1 MQKKS
6 GRWNLRI
13 KLAAVFAGLVIL
25 TAALVSGVLF
35 LGFRQRLRQDLR
47 AHLHDLVTLTA
58 SQMDGD
64 LHSKLTSPEHQGNWG
79 YNKIRDQLTSA
90 MQASHLIAGLYSM
103 RQAENGEIYFVID
116 ADPQPAALGEI
127 YGTPGEVL
135 SEKFSALEDTFVEEE
150 FHTVDQGTW
159 LSAYA
164 PIYRADG
171 NREAVLGMNFTA
183 ASILEEEGLF
193 LRRTLLIFFGVV
205 PLALLAGW
213 WIAGKVASPVTRL
226 AQAAVRIAET
236 DLPALSGAMSGMAR
250 GDLTQE
256 VELQTQEL
264 EIRQNDE
271 IGDLYR
277 SFNRMIRGL
286 QEIGCAYSEMR
297 GKLQGTIGKMAEGAA
312 GFKNA
317 SGQLAA
323 AARIS
328 EENSTRI
335 ASIVQGLAEGI
346 RQGAGASER
355 TSGAME
361 DMQRAIEGVARGAQE
376 QTGAVSQSAD
386 MTFKIGETINRV
398 AGSAEGA
405 AQETHQAAQAA
416 KTGALSVGGTLR
428 GMEKI
433 REKMDITAEKV
444 RQMGERSEQ
453 VGAIIEAIENIA
465 DQTNLLALNA
475 AIEAARAGEHG
486 KGFAVVA
493 DEVRRLA
500 ENSGSAAKEIA
511 GLIRGVQETADVAVE
526 AMNAGMGEVQAG
538 VEQAQGSNAALERIQ
553 ERVTAAHQKVEEIRC
568 AAGEM
573 RLAAEALS
581 SAMEGVSAVVEEN
594 TAATEEMAAGA
605 GEVSR
610 AMENLARASAEN
622 LEAVTKV
629 RSAVEEMSAQIEEV
643 AGSAQALAELG
654 QALQAEV
661 RQFKVEELERSP
673 GGATGRSNGRYAQVP
688 QSRR

>member
-1 MQKKS
+1 
-6 GRWNLRI
+6 
-13 KLAAVFAGLVIL
+13 
-25 TAALVSGVLF
+25 
-35 LGFRQRLRQDLR
+35 
-47 AHLHDLVTLTA
+47 
-58 SQMDGD
+58 MD
-64 LHSKLTSPEHQGNWG
+64 
-79 YNKIRDQLTSA
+79 
-90 MQASHLIAGLYSM
+90 
-103 RQAENGEIYFVID
+103 
-116 ADPQPAALGEI
+116 
-127 YGTPGEVL
+127 
-135 SEKFSALEDTFVEEE
+135 FS
-150 FHTVDQGTW
+150 
-159 LSAYA
+159 
-164 PIYRADG
+164 
-171 NREAVLGMNFTA
+171 A
-183 ASILEEEGLF
+183 ASILNEEGLF
-193 LRRTLLIFFGVV
+193 LRRTLLIFLGVV

-213 WIAGKVASPVTRL
+213 WIAGKVSSPVTRL
-226 AQAAVRIAET
+226 ARAAIRIAET

-256 VELQTQEL
+256 VELQTQEI

-297 GKLQGTIGKMAEGAA
+297 GKLQGTIGKMAGGAA

-328 EENSTRI
+328 EENTSRI

-346 RQGAGASER
+346 RQGAGASEQ

-416 KTGALSVGGTLR
+416 KTGAQSVGGTLR

-500 ENSGSAAKEIA
+500 ENSGAAAKEIA
-511 GLIRGVQETADVAVE
+511 GLIRGVQATADVAVE
-526 AMNAGMGEVQAG
+526 AMNAGMSEVQAG

-553 ERVTAAHQKVEEIRC
+553 ERVSAAHQKVEEIRC

-581 SAMEGVSAVVEEN
+581 FAMEGVSAVVEEN

-610 AMENLARASAEN
+610 AMENLARVSAEN

-629 RSAVEEMSAQIEEV
+629 RSAVEEMSSQIEEV
-643 AGSAQALAELG
+643 AGSAQALTELG
-654 QALQAEV
+654 QGLQAEV
-661 RQFKVEELERSP
+661 QRFTVDQAELSP
-673 GGATGRSNGRYAQVP
+673 GAVTGRSNGREPRPDQVLEKT
-688 QSRR
+688 SLR